1 MIVKM
6 KKYVFL
12 VYHKQYTTFLEQL
25 RDVGVLHV
33 AEKPEGIAE
42 NDQLREK
49 MQLAAKIKK
58 TITEAETSILPDT
71 IPHEVSP
78 YDGANL
84 LDTFDA
90 LQAEKTRLQQ
100 LIDNT
105 KKEAE
110 RMRTWGNF
118 STERLEKLNKEGFV
132 IQFFSCTERKFN
144 PEWET
149 TYHAFEIDKV
159 GTNIYFV
166 TVNPEAITL
175 DAEPVTLNERNYD
188 QLLQDIEAQKL
199 LLVAHQAK
207 IEAWVLHNINNL
219 KHYFLTVEEH
229 IDFQKVELNTEVA
242 AEEKV
247 MLLEGFCPEGSEEKL
262 NTLLNDLGIYYEVFD
277 PTTDENI
284 PIKLKNNFF
293 AKLFEPITKM
303 FDLPN
308 YSELDPTPFF
318 APFFMLFFGL
328 CLGDGGYGLLIF
340 VVATLLKKKLKPE
353 LKSFATLAQWLS
365 ATTMVVGLVTG
376 SFFGIALDSVTWPWL
391 AEVKQYFVTGNNY
404 KVKLGGQE
412 YEPMMVFSV
421 IIGLVQI
428 FFGMGVN
435 VAKVIK
441 QHGIKHSLA
450 PIAWIV
456 GLLGSAITFGLPK
469 AGITLPTALNYIFLG
484 LIGISLL
491 LIVFYN
497 SPDKYKNPLTG
508 VLSNIGAF
516 LWDTFGMVTGLI
528 GDTLSYIRLFALGLT
543 GSILGGV
550 FNTLAF
556 ELTSNMNPFVGWIV
570 TLFILLA
577 GHAINF
583 GLSLIGALVHPMRL
597 TFVEFYKN
605 AGFEGGGKAY
615 EPFKNR
621 L

>member
-12 VYHKQYTTFLEQL
+12 VYHKQYATFLEQL

-33 AEKPEGIAE
+33 AEKPQGIAE

-58 TITEAETSILPDT
+58 AITEAETSLLPDT
-71 IPHEVSP
+71 LPHEVTS
-78 YDGANL
+78 YNGADL
-84 LDTFDA
+84 LRTFDA
-90 LQAEKTRLQQ
+90 LQTEKARLQQ
-100 LIDNT
+100 LIANT
-105 KKEAE
+105 QKEAE
-110 RMRTWGNF
+110 RMQVWGNF
-118 STERLEKLNKEGFV
+118 SSAQLKDLTKEGFV
-132 IQFFSCTERKFN
+132 IQFFSCNERKFK

-149 TYHAFEIDKV
+149 SYQAFEIDKIGSTV
-159 GTNIYFV
+159 YFV
-166 TVNPEAITL
+166 TVNPAPITL
-175 DAEPVTLNERNYD
+175 DADQITLNTHNYN
-188 QLLQDIEAQKL
+188 QLLQDVEAQNL
-199 LLVAHQAK
+199 LLIAHQAK
-207 IEAWVLHNINNL
+207 IDAWVLQNINNL
-219 KHYFLTVEEH
+219 KHYFLKVEEY
-229 IDFQKVELNTEVA
+229 IDFQKVELNTEVTT
-242 AEEKV
+242 EEKV
-247 MLLEGFCPEGSEEKL
+247 MLLEGFCPEESEDTL
-262 NTLLNDLGIYYEVFD
+262 NALLDELGIYYELSN
-277 PTTDENI
+277 PKIDEDI

-303 FDLPN
+303 FALPN
-308 YSELDPTPFF
+308 YSELDPTPFL

-340 VVATLLKKKLKPE
+340 IAATLLKKKLKPE
-353 LKSFATLAQWLS
+353 LKSFAVLGQWLS
-365 ATTMVVGLVTG
+365 ATTMVVGLITG

-391 AEVKQYFVTGNNY
+391 ADVKHLFVTGNNY
-404 KVKLGGQE
+404 KAALGG
-412 YEPMMVFSV
+412 YDPMMVFAV
-421 IIGLVQI
+421 VIGLVQI

-435 VAKVIK
+435 AAKIIK
-441 QHGIKHSLA
+441 QHGVKHALA

-456 GLLGSAITFGLPK
+456 GLLGSGVAFGLPQF
-469 AGITLPTALNYIFLG
+469 GIKLPIGVNYAFLG
-484 LIGISLL
+484 LIGVSVL

-497 SPDKYKNPLTG
+497 SPDKYKNPITG
-508 VLSNIGAF
+508 TLSNIGGA
-516 LWDTFGMVTGLI
+516 LWATYGMATGLV

-556 ELTSNMNPFVGWIV
+556 DLTSSMNPIAGWIV
-570 TLFILLA
+570 ALCILLV
-577 GHAINF
+577 GHTINF
-583 GLSLIGALVHPMRL
+583 GLSMIGAFVHPMRL